1 MVLDTKAWEGLYM
14 IKAGVIGLGAMGQH
28 HVRVYRELGCELVGV
43 ADADIKRAQEIGAKY
58 NTRCFGDHRKLLG
71 HVDVVSIAVPTSAH
85 KDVALEFLAAK
96 THCLVEKP
104 IASTVEEA
112 EEMIKAARDNDVKL
126 MVGHIER
133 FNPVILK
140 LKELIEQGVLGKIM
154 LISTRRVGP
163 FQPRI
168 RDVGIIIDSAT
179 HDIDATRFLTG
190 KEPVAVYSKA
200 GRFKHPSREDHALIM
215 LDFGDSSASL
225 EVNWFTPHK
234 VRTLVAT
241 GSEGISY
248 LDYIEQQLTLHN
260 SYQESRIKIVKT
272 EPLKTEITHFISC
285 VNNNTK
291 PLVDGQE
298 GLNTLRIALKASE
311 VVNDV
316 QR

>member
-1 MVLDTKAWEGLYM
+1 M
-14 IKAGVIGLGAMGQH
+14 IKAAVIGLGAMGQH
-28 HVRVYRELGCELVGV
+28 HVRVYKELGCELAGV
-43 ADADIKRAQEIGAKY
+43 VDVDINRAREIGERY
-58 NTRCFGDHRKLLG
+58 NTHYFNDYHKLLG
-71 HVDVVSIAVPTSAH
+71 QADVASIAVPTSAH
-85 KDVALEFLAAK
+85 TSVACEFLK
-96 THCLVEKP
+96 SGTHCLVEKP
-104 IASTVEEA
+104 IASSVEEA
-112 EEMIKAARDNDVKL
+112 EVMIKAAQENNIEL

-140 LKELIEQGVLGKIM
+140 LKELISEGVLGKLM

-179 HDIDATRFLTG
+179 HDIDAVRFLAG

-215 LDFGDSSASL
+215 LDFGDSAASI

-241 GSEGISY
+241 GSEAIVY
-248 LDYIEQQLTLHN
+248 LDYIDQTLTVQNFH
-260 SYQESRIKIVKT
+260 QESRMKIEKA
-272 EPLKTEITHFISC
+272 EPLRTEIAHFISC

-291 PLVDGQE
+291 PLVDGLE
-298 GLNTLRIALKASE
+298 GLNTLKIALKASE
-311 VVNDV
+311 IVSYVE
-316 QR
+316 R